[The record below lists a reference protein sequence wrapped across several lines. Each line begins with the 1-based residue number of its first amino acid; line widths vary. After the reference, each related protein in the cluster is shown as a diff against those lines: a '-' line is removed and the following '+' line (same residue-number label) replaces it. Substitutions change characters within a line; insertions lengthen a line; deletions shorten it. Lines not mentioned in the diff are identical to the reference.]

1 MVTFHVIPAKIN
13 DREDAERVRAL
24 RAAYCFRQLLALARV
39 QVNDPH
45 WFALLGE
52 GEAVMEAWEVGAPH
66 GFFTLYDQRRAGGG
80 GGHRPPSATELQ
92 ARRMVLLM
100 VVALRRTGFEKNRPA
115 CKYAAKALERAGV
128 FEAPPSFRTIER
140 WQSDHPLELTPRDEQ
155 LLATAIATSGAGAP
169 HRLTTFFIGLAHL
182 VFNPAPQFRIEP

>member
-1 MVTFHVIPAKIN
+1 MVTFHVIPAKI
-13 DREDAERVRAL
+13 DDKEDAERVRAL
-24 RAAYCFRQLLALARV
+24 RAAYCFRQLLAWARV

-45 WFALLGE
+45 RFALLGE
-52 GEAVMEAWEVGAPH
+52 AEAVMEAWEVGAPH
-66 GFFTLYDQRRAGGG
+66 GFFSLYDRRRADGG

-100 VVALRRTGFEKNRPA
+100 VLALRRTGFEKNRPA
-115 CKYAAKALERAGV
+115 CKYAAKVLERAGV
-128 FEAPPSFRTIER
+128 FESPPSYRAIER

-155 LLATAIATSGAGAP
+155 LLATAIATSGPGAP
-169 HRLTTFFIGLAHL
+169 HRLATFFIGLAHL